1 LSPAYNIAD
10 LQAAAR
16 RRLPGVVWRFI
27 EGGAEDE
34 VTLRANRAAFEA
46 IHFAPRTLLDV
57 SQRSQRV
64 TVFGI
69 PYDCPF
75 GISPMA
81 PLGACRYKADIAVA
95 RAARAANVPFVL
107 STHAFVRLER
117 VAREAGAAPWFQV
130 YPPSDRACAEAE
142 LDRARRAGAE
152 VLVVTTDVP
161 VRGNR
166 EYNDRNGFG
175 MPMRIGLRTIVQGL
189 LHPRWLVDVYFRSI
203 WRRKL
208 GESQTRRDLHDWRD
222 FAWLRDA
229 WPGKL
234 VIKGI
239 LTVEDARLAM
249 EHGADGIVI
258 SNHGGRQLDGAP
270 ATLEVLPQIAAAVGG
285 RMAIFV
291 DGGVRRGADIV
302 KLLALGADMVFVG
315 RAALYGVA
323 AGGEAG
329 ARRTLEILRSEVDR
343 VLAFLGCSSIAEL
356 GPQHLRL
363 PSVMAA
369 RRVAGETQI
378 SHVPDSRDQR
388 VHRLQSSE

>member
-1 LSPAYNIAD
+1 MSPAYNIAD
-10 LQAAAR
+10 LQEAAR
-16 RRLPGVVWRFI
+16 RRLPDVVWRYI

-46 IHFAPRTLLDV
+46 IQFAQRTLVDT

-64 TVFGI
+64 SVLGI
-69 PYDCPF
+69 PYDSPF
-75 GISPMA
+75 GISSMA
-81 PLGACRYKADIAVA
+81 PLGVCRYKADIAVA
-95 RAARAANVPFVL
+95 RAARAANVPHVL
-107 STHAFVRLER
+107 STHAFVRLEH
-117 VAREAGAAPWFQV
+117 VAREAGGAPWFQV
-130 YPPSDRACAEAE
+130 YPPGDRARAAAE
-142 LDRARRAGAE
+142 LERARRAGCE
-152 VLVVTTDVP
+152 VLVVTADVP

-175 MPMRIGLRTIVQGL
+175 MPMRIGLRTIAQGL

-203 WRRKL
+203 WRRKI

-239 LTVEDARLAM
+239 LTAEDARLAM

-285 RMAIFV
+285 RIAILV

-302 KLLALGADMVFVG
+302 KLLALGADMAFVG

-323 AGGEAG
+323 AAGEPG
-329 ARRTLEILRSEVDR
+329 ARRALEILRSEVDR
-343 VLAFLGCSSIAEL
+343 VLAFLGCNSIAEL

-363 PSVMAA
+363 PGAMAA
-369 RRVAGETQI
+369 RKPSGE
-378 SHVPDSRDQR
+378 SSPAPDSRGLR
-388 VHRLQSSE
+388 AVRA